1 MENPLALLDGAKLPD
16 QNPAPLGYT
25 DDEGN
30 GLGLDT
36 LVAYFEDAEEATE
49 TARKAAERDRD
60 YYDGR
65 QLTAAELKELQRRGQ
80 PDVIINRIQP
90 KINFLM
96 GYEAQNRTDPRAFPR
111 TPQDEQA
118 AEAATDALRYV
129 KDASEL
135 DTAFSQV
142 WENMLIEG
150 LGGVELVVEQGQ
162 NGETKIEAVSWDW
175 DRLFYDPYSR
185 KPDFSDARYLG
196 GVIWMDAEDAK
207 RRWPQQEGAESNPI
221 DVTLQE
227 ATLSRTYDDRPT
239 WKKWTS
245 GGKRKR
251 VRIVQMYYRKPNGTW
266 HYCVYTKGG
275 KLDSYDVPFVD
286 QDGQSWCP
294 LIMQSAYVDRDNNRY
309 GLVRLMIGVQ
319 DEINK
324 RRSKA
329 LHRLTMRQV
338 VTERGAVEDEDAT
351 KVELSKP
358 DGMIV
363 VNPGFRFEMLGAAEQ
378 LAAELQL
385 LQEAKTEI
393 ELMGPNAAL
402 LGKDDSAPSG
412 RAILANQSSG
422 QTEIGFLLDRH
433 RHLKKR
439 CYQRI
444 WDLIRQYKTEE
455 WWVRVT
461 DNEDNIKFVGLNK
474 PVKMFEEIGA
484 RLEKE
489 GMPPEEIA
497 QRLKMMAADPMVGP
511 QLEQVARVENQPTQ
525 MYMDVTIEEVP
536 DTANVQMEQFDALVK
551 LAPAVTFPPQVYLKA
566 SSLRN
571 KKELLDELNGGQDP
585 MAAQMQA
592 KAGQLQLAEQEAK
605 VQKLLAET
613 RKINVEAD
621 MAQTPLGIINE
632 PAIAPAEQISTES
645 APPAVMGDQTAIA
658 PPAQT
663 GV

>member
-16 QNPAPLGYT
+16 QNPQPLGYT
-25 DDEGN
+25 DDEGD
-30 GLGLDT
+30 GLSVET

-49 TARKAAERDRD
+49 TARKASERDRD
-60 YYDGR
+60 YYDGK

-96 GYEAQNRTDPRAFPR
+96 GYEAGNRTDPRAFPR
-111 TPQDEQA
+111 TPADEQA

-129 KDASEL
+129 KDAAEL
-135 DTAFSQV
+135 DQAFSQV
-142 WENMLIEG
+142 WENMLVEG

-207 RRWPQQEGAESNPI
+207 RRWPQQEGAENNPI

-251 VRIVQMYYRKPNGTW
+251 VRIVQMYYKKPDGVW

-286 QDGQSWCP
+286 QDGRSWCP

-385 LQEAKTEI
+385 LQEAKNEI
-393 ELMGPNAAL
+393 ELMGPNSAL
-402 LGKDDSAPSG
+402 LGKDDNAPSG

-461 DNEDNIKFVGLNK
+461 DNEDNVKFVGLNR
-474 PVKMFEEIGA
+474 PVKMFEELGT
-484 RLEKE
+484 RLEQQ

-497 QRLKMMAADPMVGP
+497 ARLKAMSEDPMMGP
-511 QLEQVARVENQPTQ
+511 QLEQVVRVENQPTQ
-525 MYMDVTIEEVP
+525 MFMDITIEEVP

-585 MAAQMQA
+585 MAAQIQA
-592 KAGQLQLAEQEAK
+592 KAAELQMAEQEAK

-632 PAIAPAEQISTES
+632 PAIAPADQGMSTES
-645 APPAVMGDQTAIA
+645 APPAVMGDQTTM
-658 PPAQT
+658 PPP
-663 GV
+663 GF